1 MNRLALL
8 RYSILDACFAS
19 PEGTPKER
27 LARGKGKDQEPGGN
41 TLMFKEDLLDL
52 VNKRLQEAIPG
63 TKPIAMRT
71 LEKDLVDMQRLYGV
85 KIVKH
90 SLHKRAWYSY
100 ATAGMS
106 IRKGRLSSA
115 ESARLEG
122 ALAVLAKF
130 QDVPGYAWVRGVEG
144 RLRLAFG
151 LVTPA
156 GNASRKGTPGVWLDG
171 ETAWPA
177 GAPWELLLSALAH
190 GRWVEVEGEEGDTS
204 FAFRP
209 EALSEERG
217 EVVFAGTASQKE
229 GGWHR
234 HVLRAGTIHSV
245 REAGPVA
252 GDAPAAGAWSYPLIE
267 AIEGTIVEPQA
278 AGEVVEMRIW
288 FAGDALEACKNNPLP
303 VEPTGKPEA
312 ASGGQILTFH
322 LVPGGAWE
330 RQLWSFGPRAQL
342 LEPMDIRARFA
353 GDVDRMRAGY
363 GKLFGP

>member
-8 RYSILDACFAS
+8 RYSILDTCFAS

-27 LARGKGKDQEPGGN
+27 LARGKGKDLEPGGN

-52 VNKRLQEAIPG
+52 VNKRLQEAVPG

-100 ATAGMS
+100 ASSGMS

-130 QDVPGYAWVRGVEG
+130 QDVPDYGWLRGVEG

-151 LVTPA
+151 LVPSA
-156 GNASRKGTPGVWLDG
+156 GNASRKGTKGVWLDAG
-171 ETAWPA
+171 TAWPVGEDWERLLA
-177 GAPWELLLSALAH
+177 GLAY
-190 GRWVEVEGEEGDTS
+190 GRWVEVEGEEGS
-204 FAFRP
+204 PFAFRP

-217 EVVFAGTASQKE
+217 EVIFAGTAVRPE
-229 GGWHR
+229 GVEHR
-234 HVLRAGTIHSV
+234 VILPAGAIRSV
-245 REAGPVA
+245 REAPAEPG
-252 GDAPAAGAWSYPLIE
+252 GSPAAGAWSYPLIE
-267 AIEGTIVEPQA
+267 LSEGTAVESDP
-278 AGEVVEMRIW
+278 AGETVEMRIW
-288 FAGDALEACKNNPLP
+288 FAGEVLEACGNKPLSA
-303 VEPTGKPEA
+303 EPTGKPEA
-312 ASGGQILTFH
+312 ASGGHILTFQ

-353 GDVDRMRAGY
+353 GDVERMRAGY